1 MFSPQLF
8 LFVTLFQIQ
17 KMRFNFY
24 CKEQEVFSVLSI
36 WGKLHHFLSFSWLT
50 LFKSQITFIRK
61 LMIKEIK
68 DVNNNC
74 AVMCNLIFSLY
85 CAFYLH
91 FYLLLFQPLVV
102 CQVVLEERVAQKAS
116 GEDDCDRKTYKFM
129 NSPYFGFMSLNKFV
143 ASFLHFLHLFFCFFI
158 ALMIQM
164 YFFRNISSE
173 VLSPDDGFY

>member
-1 MFSPQLF
+1 MREFIPSHQNIYPNTLIFSVFSPQLF

-24 CKEQEVFSVLSI
+24 CKEQEVVSVLSI

-102 CQVVLEERVAQKAS
+102 CQVVLEEKS
-116 GEDDCDRKTYKFM
+116 C
-129 NSPYFGFMSLNKFV
+129 
-143 ASFLHFLHLFFCFFI
+143 
-158 ALMIQM
+158 
-164 YFFRNISSE
+164 SE
-173 VLSPDDGFY
+173 SIWLRWLWQEKM